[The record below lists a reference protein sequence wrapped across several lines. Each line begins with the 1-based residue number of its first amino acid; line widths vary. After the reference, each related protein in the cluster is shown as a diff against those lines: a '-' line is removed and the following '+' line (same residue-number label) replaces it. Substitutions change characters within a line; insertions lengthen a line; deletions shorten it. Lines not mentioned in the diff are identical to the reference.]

1 MIYRIKGLAGFFA
14 FLFFIACN
22 NEQGKTDSR
31 QAAGSGDT
39 AKVSTQN
46 VASLRIK
53 IFNNDTVK
61 ADKPIKGFGYDIYK
75 DDAVYIHQPH
85 IPAVGGNNGFSTEAK
100 AKKAAGFVAYKI
112 EHNIMPPSVTPA
124 ELDSLGV
131 LEKRN

>member
-1 MIYRIKGLAGFFA
+1 MLPNPTQPITCLPLFSFVAPTFARLLPRWGSAGGM
-14 FLFFIACN
+14 LVLWLGIC
-22 NEQGKTDSR
+22 GVWC
-31 QAAGSGDT
+31 SGC
-39 AKVSTQN
+39 
-46 VASLRIK
+46 